1 MTPIVLKLR
10 ITVRK
15 RISIK
20 RQAKIITLAWTV
32 CLLFKVLESDYYTQ
46 CRTIHCREQTMIV
59 NEIKEKNGV
68 LRKCFRQDFFL
79 YRFVFNGHITNSNRY
94 LLTEPINR

>member
-1 MTPIVLKLR
+1 MDCMLTYQGV
-10 ITVRK
+10 TVR
-15 RISIK
+15 
-20 RQAKIITLAWTV
+20 
-32 CLLFKVLESDYYTQ
+32 LLHPVSNDSLS
-46 CRTIHCREQTMIV
+46 RTNNIV